1 MDVFTSSLAAGC
13 IGMVADTSET
23 GICTRDT
30 GGMMFNKILL
40 PIDMQDRNT
49 AQEALREAA
58 RYLAG
63 PEAELHVMSV
73 MPGLN
78 MPMVAAYFP
87 EDTVE
92 KALKELE
99 CELAQLIKETV
110 PELAHC
116 HEHICEGNAAKQII
130 KQANKLDV
138 DLIVMPSHNYSR
150 MENILI
156 GSVTSR
162 VVERAHCSVMVLRLA
177 KQKK

>member
-1 MDVFTSSLAAGC
+1 
-13 IGMVADTSET
+13 
-23 GICTRDT
+23 
-30 GGMMFNKILL
+30 MFNKILL
-40 PIDMQDRNT
+40 PVDMQDRST
-49 AQEALREAA
+49 AQDALREAA
-58 RYLAG
+58 RYLSG

-92 KALKELE
+92 KALRELE
-99 CELAQLIKETV
+99 RELSQLIRETV
-110 PELAHC
+110 PELTHC
-116 HEHICEGNAAKQII
+116 YEHICEGNAAKQII
-130 KQANKLDV
+130 KQAEKLGI

-162 VVERAHCSVMVLRLA
+162 VVERAHCSVLVLRKT

>member
-1 MDVFTSSLAAGC
+1 
-13 IGMVADTSET
+13 
-23 GICTRDT
+23 
-30 GGMMFNKILL
+30 MFNKILL
-40 PIDMQDRNT
+40 PVDMQDRST
-49 AQEALREAA
+49 AQDALREAA
-58 RYLAG
+58 RYLSG

-92 KALKELE
+92 KALRELE
-99 CELAQLIKETV
+99 RGLAQLIRETV
-110 PELAHC
+110 PELTHC

-130 KQANKLDV
+130 KQAEKLGI

-162 VVERAHCSVMVLRLA
+162 VVERAHCSVLVLRKT